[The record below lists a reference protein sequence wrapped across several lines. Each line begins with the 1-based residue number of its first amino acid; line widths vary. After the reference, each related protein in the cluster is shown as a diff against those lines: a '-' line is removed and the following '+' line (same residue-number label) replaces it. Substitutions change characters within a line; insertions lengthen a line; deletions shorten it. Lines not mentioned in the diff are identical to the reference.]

1 MSVARVMA
9 LAFGVLVLLITA
21 ASASAQNSR
30 PSPPLGAPG
39 ASDLLAKAQDALR
52 KHLQQQS
59 LTLKLEP
66 QSHKPRMVCGMMV
79 IPADPTIDAAM
90 RHPVPN
96 PDGVKFTL
104 RMVEPPACQP

>member
-1 MSVARVMA
+1 MSVARVTA
-9 LAFGVLVLLITA
+9 LAFGVLVLLIMA
-21 ASASAQNSR
+21 ASVSAQNSR
-30 PSPPLGAPG
+30 PSLPPGGPG
-39 ASDLLAKAQDALR
+39 ASDLLANAQAALR
-52 KHLQQQS
+52 KLQQQQS

-66 QSHKPRMVCGMMV
+66 QLPKPRMVCGMMV

-90 RHPVPN
+90 RHPVPK